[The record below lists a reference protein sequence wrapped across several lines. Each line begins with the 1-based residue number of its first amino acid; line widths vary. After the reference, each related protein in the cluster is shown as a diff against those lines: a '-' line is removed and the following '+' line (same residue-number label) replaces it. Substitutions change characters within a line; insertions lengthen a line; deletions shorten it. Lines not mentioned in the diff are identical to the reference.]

1 MEENEYIPKSSIKPA
16 PKTEEPTSSRSKK
29 QADEPQRP
37 KETKKAPSKEGST
50 LLNLKD
56 RLNLSKIKIFAGA
69 LFSLL
74 SVYLFLACVSYIF
87 TWTKD
92 QDQLLN
98 RSFIAYIFNNDLPP
112 AENWLGKFGAW
123 TSHLLIHRGFGLP
136 SFGLIFLL
144 FLGGFKILFGTALLP
159 LVRATSVTISYMLW
173 SSIFLGFFSPQISYA
188 GGAFGFYT
196 NEWLQVTFGGF
207 GTLFMHVIAFFVLT
221 TLQFSPNYQ
230 ALLQRLFGAKDAQE
244 LQNEQEFADGV
255 APFDDIYVVNT
266 IKEDQIKADNISQT
280 VVFDDGDEED
290 IFEEESELIVQV
302 TKEPII
308 EPVKTPEPIKEKKS
322 F

>member
-112 AENWLGKFGAW
+112 AENWLGKFGAMPI
-123 TSHLLIHRGFGLP
+123 TLTRVRPVLARSSLIQP
-136 SFGLIFLL
+136 
-144 FLGGFKILFGTALLP
+144 LGVLVLMVPP
-159 LVRATSVTISYMLW
+159 LMPKAACGWPW
-173 SSIFLGFFSPQISYA
+173 S
-188 GGAFGFYT
+188 
-196 NEWLQVTFGGF
+196 
-207 GTLFMHVIAFFVLT
+207 
-221 TLQFSPNYQ
+221 
-230 ALLQRLFGAKDAQE
+230 
-244 LQNEQEFADGV
+244 
-255 APFDDIYVVNT
+255 
-266 IKEDQIKADNISQT
+266 
-280 VVFDDGDEED
+280 
-290 IFEEESELIVQV
+290 
-302 TKEPII
+302 
-308 EPVKTPEPIKEKKS
+308 
-322 F
+322 